1 MRRFRRGGAGEGAA
15 AAVDLSAMIDM
26 VFLLLIFFV
35 VTTSF
40 TRETGVRVKRP
51 ESARALGV
59 GARYLPVAVTR
70 AGTVHAGG
78 RALAVDD
85 RAGLAAALAAAGTR
99 HVVIQADRMAPT
111 GLTLAVQDLALSAG
125 ATRVDVAAVRR

>member
-1 MRRFRRGGAGEGAA
+1 MRRFRRGGLGAA

-40 TRETGVRVKRP
+40 TREAGVRVDRP
-51 ESARALGV
+51 QSARALGV
-59 GARYLPVAVTR
+59 GARYLPVAITR
-70 AGTVHAGG
+70 GGTIHAAG
-78 RALAVDD
+78 RALDVDD
-85 RAGLAAALAAAGTR
+85 PTTLAAALDAAGTR
-99 HVVIQADRMAPT
+99 HVVIQADRLAPT
-111 GLTLAVQDLALSAG
+111 GLTLAVQDLALEAG